1 MAVINCIEFRHVFSI
16 YLISMRKVDTTSFFS
31 FPKKKHKQKQK
42 TKKRKKKEKKKERG
56 EKMK

>member
-31 FPKKKHKQKQK
+31 FPKKNTNKKKQKK
-42 TKKRKKKEKKKERG
+42 EKRKKRKKKGEKK
-56 EKMK
+56 